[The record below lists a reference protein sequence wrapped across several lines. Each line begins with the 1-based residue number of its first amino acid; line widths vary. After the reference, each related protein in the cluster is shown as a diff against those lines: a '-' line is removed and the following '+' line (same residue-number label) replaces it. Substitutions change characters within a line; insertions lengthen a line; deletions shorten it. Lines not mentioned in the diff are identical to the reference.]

1 MRRALLVLLLL
12 FSLLPVEA
20 VAQPISLTLNEYP
33 PYIGARIPYQ
43 GILSRLVREAF
54 ALEGV
59 EITLVEVPNDRSIAG
74 PMAGLYDGTF
84 GWAYTPE
91 RAEKLLY
98 SDALLTFHM
107 VFFQHKARVINWQ
120 SMEDLAPYMIGI
132 TKGNFVSSDF
142 SRLQQE
148 GKLQVDE
155 GPDDASGMRKLLLQ
169 RIDLFPMEEEAGQ
182 LLLARLFQPSQQRQ
196 IVVNSHTIWEVPV
209 HLLIYRGHP
218 QAADLIS
225 RFNRGLAKLKQSGQ
239 YDRLIRDTRAAIMKS
254 ASQTAP

>member
-1 MRRALLVLLLL
+1 MRRILLLL
-12 FSLLPVEA
+12 LTLFSLPRGEA
-20 VAQPISLTLNEYP
+20 ASPHLRLTLNEYA

-59 EITLVEVPNDRSIAG
+59 GITLVDVPNNRSIAG

-98 SDALLTFHM
+98 SDALLTYHM
-107 VFFQHKARVINWQ
+107 VFFQRKERIINWQ
-120 SMEDLAPYMIGI
+120 SMADLTPYTIGI
-132 TKGNFVSSDF
+132 TKGNFVSNDF

-148 GKLQVDE
+148 GKLRVDE

-169 RIDLFPMEEEAGQ
+169 RIDLFPMEKEAGQ
-182 LLLARLFQPSQQRQ
+182 YLLASLFQPGQQRQ
-196 IVVNSHTIWEVPV
+196 IVVNNHTIWEVPV

-225 RFNRGLAKLKQSGQ
+225 RFNRGLAKLKESGQ
-239 YDRLIRDTRAAIMKS
+239 YERLISDTHAAILK
-254 ASQTAP
+254 TANPLAP

>member
-1 MRRALLVLLLL
+1 MRRLLLLLLVL
-12 FSLLPVEA
+12 FSLLRVETY
-20 VAQPISLTLNEYP
+20 AQRISLTLNDYP
-33 PYIGARIPYQ
+33 PYMGAHIPYQ
-43 GILSRLVREAF
+43 GILSRLVKEAF

-59 EITLVEVPNDRSIAG
+59 DITLVEVPNNRSIAG

-84 GWAYTPE
+84 GWAYTQE

-107 VFFQHKARVINWQ
+107 VFFQRKDRIIDWQ
-120 SMEDLAPYMIGI
+120 TMEDLAPYAIGI
-132 TKGNFVSSDF
+132 TKGNFVSNDF

-148 GKLQVDE
+148 GRLRVDE
-155 GPDDASGMRKLLLQ
+155 GLDDPSGMRKLLLQ
-169 RIDLFPMEEEAGQ
+169 RIDLFPMEKEAGQ
-182 LLLARLFQPSQQRQ
+182 YLLASLFQPGQQRQ
-196 IVVNSHTIWEVPV
+196 IAVNSHTIWEVPV

-239 YDRLIRDTRAAIMKS
+239 YERLILDTRAAILKAASLS
-254 ASQTAP
+254 AP